1 MKLVIEPGEGI
12 WFDVIASGI
21 RIRRCRLH
29 RGPAGLPDLRLP
41 RDVSMPPELFAATRR
56 EAIAVMGGRV
66 SGS

>member
-1 MKLVIEPGEGI
+1 MKLSIEPVQGI

-41 RDVSMPPELFAATRR
+41 RDISMPPELFTATRR
-56 EAIAVMGGRV
+56 EAIAVMGDRV
-66 SGS
+66 SGA